1 MVRRIFELGRRRRR
15 RGILRWRWIFRRRRR
30 VRELV
35 TKLNPLTTIE
45 RERIDAAM
53 KTAGARTSADFALI
67 IVPVSDRYTLYPLL
81 WSAIIALSV
90 TGIVALLRPGYS
102 IQTGFIIDSALFIA
116 LALAFDWMP
125 IRMWLVPAEVKRS
138 HARQLAH
145 REFAVRIVAPGTRR
159 TGVMFFVSVGERYA
173 EILADRDTHAHAP
186 DAIWNKIV
194 GRFLDT
200 VKAGRLADGVVDA
213 VEACGAILEEHH
225 PPPVS

>member
-1 MVRRIFELGRRRRR
+1 
-15 RGILRWRWIFRRRRR
+15 
-30 VRELV
+30 LV

-102 IQTGFIIDSALFIA
+102 VQTGFIIDSALFIA

-194 GRFLDT
+194 DRFLDA